1 MTPTLAS
8 LQAGPIEFTSPVFL
22 WLLPILGVLALW
34 IGRKNLSGL
43 GSASRVTAMIIRLL
57 VITLLVAALAEPRWR
72 DESEDVAVT
81 AVLDVSRSV
90 PTASQRI
97 AEDWLADAAEEHKRP
112 NDSLGVISVAE
123 DALVHALPNKGTTEV
138 HKGDVGETTATN
150 LAEGIGL
157 ALAVKPKNA
166 ALRLVLLSDGNET
179 EGSLLQMAQEA
190 KAKSVPID
198 VVPYTYNFEREVMT
212 EQIIVPETA
221 RMNETVNA
229 RVVLNAKAPA
239 RGMLTITLNDE
250 PIDLDP
256 DSNLLGV
263 IVELDRGPN
272 VLSAPVTLPEAG
284 PQQWRAVFEA
294 LPDENGVVTDTIS
307 ENNTAMATTFVSGE
321 GKVLIVSESP
331 IEHAE
336 LQRALTESR
345 IATDVV
351 TKDEF
356 PRSLTQLNG
365 YDAVILVNQPNW
377 NFNLEQQDDLI
388 QYVRDSGGGLVM
400 TGGPDAYGAGGWI
413 GSPLA
418 EILPVR
424 LDPPPEAADHP
435 RRARAGD
442 AFDRDAAGRALRQ
455 AGRQPR
461 HRCAVASGSGGHRR
475 VHRLRGGSEWVHP
488 LSELGDKSAIKRA
501 VSNLRFGDMPS
512 FDPSLNLAL
521 TALQNA
527 DAGAKHVIIVSDG
540 DPSLSRRIVQQFAK
554 SGITISTVGVFP
566 HSQRDFGSMRYMAEA
581 TKGTFYPIT
590 TQQQLAQLPEII
602 VRETQTVSRPLIWE
616 KGVLVPTL
624 TGMPSEPMRGIRAV
638 PPITGYIVTGP
649 REGFAVTTM
658 LGEEGDPIM
667 AHWQHGLGRVVCFT
681 PDASSRWANNW
692 IAWDGFKQ
700 FWEQH
705 VRWAMRPGGDANVRV
720 TTQSEGETTRVIVEM
735 TDQGGTRLDFARFTG
750 RIASPDGQGLD
761 VDLVQVGPGRYEGQF
776 ESADPGSYLIGLRYA
791 APNPNGGNPF
801 EGSVQASVER
811 PFADEFRALKDNS
824 SLLAQIA
831 EMTGGRVVTELND
844 PETANFWRRDGVT
857 MPVATRPIWL
867 ELAFIGLVLFLMDV
881 AVRRVRINIPGMGR
895 QLVGALTTSQK
906 AAGEGLGALQEARA
920 KARQGRTA
928 AGSARRAV
936 KFEASEQEL
945 AQGPSSPVTGERP
958 AAKIERKA
966 PAKPDEKDGEEEGI
980 SRLMRAKKRAR
991 DEFDEDNT

>member
-8 LQAGPIEFTSPVFL
+8 LQAGPIEFSSPVYL

-43 GSASRVTAMIIRLL
+43 GSASRVTAVVIRLL
-57 VITLLVAALAEPRWR
+57 VIALLVAALAEPRWR

-90 PTASQRI
+90 PTSSQEI
-97 AEDWLADAAEEHKRP
+97 AERWLADAAEEHKRQ
-112 NDSLGVISVAE
+112 NDSFGVISVAE
-123 DALVHALPNKGTTEV
+123 DALVHALPNRGTTEV

-157 ALAVKPKNA
+157 ALAVKPKSA

-190 KAKSVPID
+190 KAKGVPID

-284 PQQWRAVFEA
+284 PQQWQAFFEA
-294 LPDENGVVTDTIS
+294 LPDENGIITDTIS

-345 IATDVV
+345 IATEVV

-365 YDAVILVNQPNW
+365 YDAIILVNQPNW
-377 NFNLEQQDDLI
+377 NFNLQQQDDLI
-388 QYVRDSGGGLVM
+388 QYVRDSGGGLIM

-424 LDPPPEAADHP
+424 LDPPQKRQTIRGALVLVMHSIEMPQGVHYGKQVANLAIDALS
-435 RRARAGD
+435 RLDLAGI
-442 AFDRDAAGRALRQ
+442 
-455 AGRQPR
+455 
-461 HRCAVASGSGGHRR
+461 VEYSGFGG
-475 VHRLRGGSEWVHP
+475 GAEWVHP
-488 LSELGDKSAIKRA
+488 LSELGDKSAIRRA

-566 HSQRDFGSMRYMAEA
+566 HSPRDFDSLRYMAEA
-581 TKGTFYPIT
+581 TRGTFYSIT
-590 TQQQLAQLPEII
+590 TQAQLAQLPEII

-616 KGVLVPTL
+616 KGVLVPTM

-681 PDASSRWANNW
+681 PDTSSRWANNW

-735 TDQGGTRLDFARFTG
+735 TDQSGTRLDFARFTG
-750 RIASPDGQGLD
+750 RIASPDGEGLD
-761 VDLVQVGPGRYEGQF
+761 VDLVQMGPGRYEGQF
-776 ESADPGSYLIGLRYA
+776 NSADPGSYLIGLRYA
-791 APNPNGGNPF
+791 APNPDGGNPY

-844 PETANFWRRDGVT
+844 RETANFWRRDGVT

-881 AVRRVRINIPGMGR
+881 AVRRVRIDIPLMGR
-895 QLVGALTTSQK
+895 QLVGALSTSQK

-920 KARQGRTA
+920 KARSGRTA
-928 AGSARRAV
+928 AGSTGRRAV

-945 AQGPSSPVTGERP
+945 AKGPSSPVTGERP
-958 AAKIERKA
+958 AAKIERPR
-966 PAKPDEKDGEEEGI
+966 PAEPKDDDAEEGI

-991 DEFDEDNT
+991 DEFNEDNE